1 LIPVLTVRTK
11 VALAYTLV
19 FGVVFAA
26 FAYLVYRN
34 SLEASMAKL
43 DASIVTYAGKI
54 ASEVEEQ
61 RNEHLF
67 PAPGE
72 FRSLSPGDL
81 TGQRFLVRSLDG
93 RVMLDDSVLAGA
105 VPLSARSVRGTE
117 GTFVIREIGGEKFRL
132 YTGTVEVNDSAA
144 FTLTVAALMAPVQD
158 DLERLRLLFWLT
170 VPAMLVIASI
180 AAYLITRAAFLPV
193 SSMIATARGISQDN
207 LSSRLTLPDT
217 RDEVRLLG
225 ETLNSMMDRIE
236 RAFDAQRQFI
246 ADASH
251 ELRTP
256 LTIIRSDLELLQKKG
271 RGSTKGREIA
281 GIVAE
286 VDRLSKMAGD
296 LLLLSRLDAAPDS
309 LRFEPVRID
318 EVIVEC
324 VQNIHP
330 LFRAAGIS
338 LRVHIAEAVEMT
350 GDRDGI
356 KRILLCLLENSLK
369 FTKRRGNVSVSL
381 EKEPESEL
389 QVRVTVRDTGCGIAP
404 GDLSRIFGRFFRAG
418 DARREGGG
426 SGLGLA
432 IVDRLVNLH
441 KGSIAVESEPGRGTT
456 VVLRFSV

>member
-1 LIPVLTVRTK
+1 
-11 VALAYTLV
+11 
-19 FGVVFAA
+19 
-26 FAYLVYRN
+26 
-34 SLEASMAKL
+34 
-43 DASIVTYAGKI
+43 
-54 ASEVEEQ
+54 
-61 RNEHLF
+61 
-67 PAPGE
+67 
-72 FRSLSPGDL
+72 
-81 TGQRFLVRSLDG
+81 
-93 RVMLDDSVLAGA
+93 MLDDSVLAGA

-418 DARREGGG
+418 DARPEGGG

-432 IVDRLVNLH
+432 IVHRLVSLH

-456 VVLRFSV
+456 VVLRFGV

>member
-1 LIPVLTVRTK
+1 
-11 VALAYTLV
+11 
-19 FGVVFAA
+19 
-26 FAYLVYRN
+26 
-34 SLEASMAKL
+34 
-43 DASIVTYAGKI
+43 
-54 ASEVEEQ
+54 
-61 RNEHLF
+61 
-67 PAPGE
+67 
-72 FRSLSPGDL
+72 
-81 TGQRFLVRSLDG
+81 
-93 RVMLDDSVLAGA
+93 MLDDSVLAGA

-144 FTLTVAALMAPVQD
+144 FTLTVAALMAPVED

-193 SSMIATARGISQDN
+193 SSMIATARGISPDN

-236 RAFDAQRQFI
+236 RAFEAQRQFI

-271 RGSTKGREIA
+271 GGSTRGREIA

-309 LRFEPVRID
+309 LRFERVRID

-369 FTKRRGNVSVSL
+369 FTKRRGKVSVSL
-381 EKEPESEL
+381 EKEPESGL

-404 GDLSRIFGRFFRAG
+404 GDLPRIFGRFFRAG

-456 VVLRFSV
+456 VVLRFRV